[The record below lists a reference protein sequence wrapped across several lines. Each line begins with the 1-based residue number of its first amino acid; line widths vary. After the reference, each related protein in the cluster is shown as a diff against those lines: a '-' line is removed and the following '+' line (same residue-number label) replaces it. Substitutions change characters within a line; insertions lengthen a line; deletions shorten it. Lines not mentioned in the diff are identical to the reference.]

1 MKKYFNPILALLLL
15 STLSSCGYQLRG
27 SVDMVGLD
35 NVRIISNSRTNISK
49 ILEQK
54 FSSDRQ
60 SDLNN
65 VAGYPAIKII
75 SIARENRQLSVNS
88 FGRVDEYEITKSL
101 SYQFIFSDEKKFSGI
116 IKASASYDFNES
128 QMQGTKE
135 REKIADDNIDRTLVR
150 KLIYKFRSTLK
161 SNS

>member
-1 MKKYFNPILALLLL
+1 MKKYLNSILVLFLL

-35 NVRIISNSRTNISK
+35 SVRIISNSRTNISK
-49 ILEQK
+49 ILEKK
-54 FSSDRQ
+54 FSSNRQ
-60 SDLNN
+60 SDITNIPQ
-65 VAGYPAIKII
+65 YPAIKII
-75 SIARENRQLSVNS
+75 SITRQNRQLSVNS
-88 FGRVDEYEITKSL
+88 FGRVDEYEVSKSL
-101 SYQFIFSDEKKFSGI
+101 RYMFIFSDEEKFSGT

-150 KLIYKFRSTLK
+150 KLIYKFRSRSK

>member
-1 MKKYFNPILALLLL
+1 MKNFFHHIITLLLLL
-15 STLSSCGYQLRG
+15 SLGSCGYQLRG

-35 NVRIISNSRTNISK
+35 NTRIISDSRSNISK

-60 SDLNN
+60 SNITN
-65 VAGYPAIKII
+65 VSRYPAIKII
-75 SIARENRQLSVNS
+75 SVTRESRQLSVNS
-88 FGRVDEYEITKSL
+88 FGRVDEYEISKIL
-101 SYQFIFSDEKKFSGI
+101 NYQFIFSEDNKVSGT

-135 REKIADDNIDRTLVR
+135 RENIAEDNIDRTMVR
-150 KLIYKFRSTLK
+150 KLIYKFRSALK